1 MQKFNKVNQH
11 ENILDCRV
19 DCRNNFDPS
28 LHIFNSFFRLIL
40 PSQSVQTFQSDL
52 FLLIT
57 WPQDEFKW
65 NGELYGHDFFVT
77 DHVNCNLF

>member
-28 LHIFNSFFRLIL
+28 LHIFNSFFR
-40 PSQSVQTFQSDL
+40 
-52 FLLIT
+52 
-57 WPQDEFKW
+57 FKSTTVSFYP
-65 NGELYGHDFFVT
+65 L
-77 DHVNCNLF
+77 NLSKLSNQIYSY